1 MSFSSTMKRW
11 GNSTIEDVSREI
23 TRIHADPKYKDTRPD
38 SLHLY
43 TKYARKKLHDLALVI
58 NYKWRREM
66 KRRRPCARCVWREE
80 EEAGGWAT
88 GCGETFCFEYEG
100 PRQHL
105 HYFCPNCGKPIDE
118 VKYKRRKYER
128 A

>member
-1 MSFSSTMKRW
+1 M
-11 GNSTIEDVSREI
+11 E
-23 TRIHADPKYKDTRPD
+23 Y
-38 SLHLY
+38 
-43 TKYARKKLHDLALVI
+43 
-58 NYKWRREM
+58 M
-66 KRRRPCARCVWREE
+66 KRRRPCARCVWSEDE
-80 EEAGGWAT
+80 DGGWAT

-118 VKYKRRKYER
+118 VKYEGEE